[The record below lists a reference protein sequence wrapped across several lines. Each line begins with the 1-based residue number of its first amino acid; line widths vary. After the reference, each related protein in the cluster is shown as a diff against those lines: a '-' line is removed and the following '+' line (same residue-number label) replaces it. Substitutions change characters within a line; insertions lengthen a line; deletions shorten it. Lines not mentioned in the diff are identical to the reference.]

1 MKKLHFYCQ
10 NCGHQTPKWQGKCPS
25 CKEWNSIV
33 EEIQKTVTNNQSL
46 GISSSA
52 NTPTLIQDVTDSFS
66 QKHKTQDKELNGV
79 IGGGIVE
86 GSLILVAGEPGIG
99 KSTLLLQMALLDDK
113 NILYVSGE
121 EAATQIKIRAN
132 RIGIKNKHCHIYS
145 ETSTQK
151 ILHHCNQIKIK
162 YDVIIIDS
170 IQTLHSDFIDSPIG
184 SVSQIKQT
192 CSELLKYAKESNTPI
207 FLIGHIT
214 KEGQIAGPKIL
225 EHMVDVVLNFE
236 GQKNHLYR
244 ILRSKKNRFGSTSQ
258 VGVYEMVESGLA
270 PVANPSTILINDRG
284 NKLSGTAI
292 ASTFEGQKTF
302 LVEVQSLVTPAVY
315 GTPQRSCTGFN
326 LKRLNMLLA
335 VLEKKCG
342 FKLSSQ
348 DVFLNIA
355 GGINV
360 SDPSMDLGVIASLL
374 SSNEDISIDSTICFS
389 GEVGLNGEV
398 RPLPRIEL
406 HIQEAERIGFKTI
419 VISSYNQKVFT
430 NFNIKI
436 IECSKVMELHDFL
449 SKL

>member
-1 MKKLHFYCQ
+1 MKKLYFFCQ

-33 EEIQKTVTNNQSL
+33 EEVQKTTTTNQSL
-46 GISSSA
+46 GLSSSA
-52 NTPTLIQDVTDSFS
+52 NSPTLIQDVTDNFS
-66 QKHKTQDKELNGV
+66 RKYKTQDKELNVV

-86 GSLILVAGEPGIG
+86 GSIILLAGEPGIG

-132 RIGIKNKHCHIYS
+132 RIGIKNKNCHIYS

-151 ILHHCNQIKIK
+151 ILYHCNQIKIK

-244 ILRSKKNRFGSTSQ
+244 ILRAKKNRFGSTSQ
-258 VGVYEMVESGLA
+258 VGVYEMVESGLS
-270 PVANPSTILINDRG
+270 PVANPSTILINDRD

-374 SSNEDISIDSTICFS
+374 SSHEDISIDSTICFS
-389 GEVGLNGEV
+389 GEVGLNGEI

-419 VISSYNQKVFT
+419 VISSYNQKVFK
-430 NFNIKI
+430 NFKIKI